1 MALDMHNA
9 PGYTILHGEF
19 FFYKL
24 CAGLCGGVSYN
35 HALCWLSF
43 SRSFPYMVY
52 AGFFMW
58 RISSLQN
65 KRAKIWN

>member
-9 PGYTILHGEF
+9 LGYTILHGEF

-24 CAGLCGGVSYN
+24 HAGLCGEFLTCPV
-35 HALCWLSF
+35 LTSF
-43 SRSFPYMVY
+43 SGEFPMVY

-65 KRAKIWN
+65 KRTKILN